1 MKKLKRWYLSIV
13 LLFVNAALFAS
24 TAIAP
29 VETKTFLQ
37 SVIDFLVQNWVWL
50 LPGLTWLLHRI
61 IPTEKADRI
70 ITIIKW
76 IFDKLIPDRKK
87 QGGKH

>member
-1 MKKLKRWYLSIV
+1 MFFAFMAFMFVAVSFSIAQTIGV
-13 LLFVNAALFAS
+13 SATPDKQTLLESVMN
-24 TAIAP
+24 
-29 VETKTFLQ
+29 FL
-37 SVIDFLVQNWVWL
+37 IENWVWL